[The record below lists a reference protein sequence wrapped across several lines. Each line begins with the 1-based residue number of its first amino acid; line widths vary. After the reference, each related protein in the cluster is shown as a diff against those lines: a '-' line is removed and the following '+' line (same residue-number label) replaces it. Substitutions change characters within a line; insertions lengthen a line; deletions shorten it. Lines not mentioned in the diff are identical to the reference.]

1 MRINPILIPSDW
13 FHFIGILW
21 TSNQS
26 NKNFASRGIRFNP
39 TPFDCVLKNLKR
51 RGSFSTVCWTINL
64 SVTVTPGIP
73 RHDCTTLQLQ
83 GGLEGISLKDG
94 IKMYRILRLHT
105 GFWMRTDTLADGT
118 DSTSL
123 ALNSPAKFGDS
134 PGSRAI
140 GKGTP
145 NPAALQVGYEIRDI
159 DDFILLFTLLVWK
172 HLQILVWKSMWHLKT
187 NHKTLRACDLTLLN
201 FWMPIEFHQNSMNS
215 LRLFPQEVF
224 IQSPSPQR
232 QDDTW
237 PHLR

>member
-1 MRINPILIPSDW
+1 MRINPILIPSDC

-39 TPFDCVLKNLKR
+39 THQMTAFETWKDGGPSQQSASR
-51 RGSFSTVCWTINL
+51 NL
-64 SVTVTPGIP
+64 STVTPGIP

-145 NPAALQVGYEIRDI
+145 NPAALQVGHEIRDI

-187 NHKTLRACDLTLLN
+187 NHKTLSACDLTLLN
-201 FWMPIEFHQNSMNS
+201 FWMPIEFHQNFMNS
-215 LRLFPQEVF
+215 LRLVPQEVF

-232 QDDTW
+232 QDDTG